1 MLENINTKLCSVTR
15 RLTNN
20 MKDIPSTNR
29 NETPGAG
36 VVQKDDIEFEP
47 ANPNIAR
54 AIPHANTDIDH
65 PTVTP
70 DEDVAGDTYTGTY
83 PDVVVGSDSAT
94 TGTDWG
100 LPAVEGGEIVY
111 TPEGWK
117 PEGDEEGEARPT
129 RNTPGNDYLK

>member
-1 MLENINTKLCSVTR
+1 
-15 RLTNN
+15 
-20 MKDIPSTNR
+20 MKDIPSTNES
-29 NETPGAG
+29 ETPGGG

-54 AIPHANTDIDH
+54 AIPPGNTHIDH
-65 PTVTP
+65 PAVTP

>member
-1 MLENINTKLCSVTR
+1 MKEMRENSNPTEH
-15 RLTNN
+15 
-20 MKDIPSTNR
+20 
-29 NETPGAG
+29 ETPGGG

-54 AIPHANTDIDH
+54 AIPSGGTSVDH
-65 PTVTP
+65 PVVTP
-70 DEDVAGDTYTGTY
+70 DEDIAGDVYTGTY

-100 LPAVEGGEIVY
+100 LPAVEGGEVVY

-117 PEGDEEGEARPT
+117 PEGDKEGEARPT

>member
-1 MLENINTKLCSVTR
+1 MRDNS
-15 RLTNN
+15 
-20 MKDIPSTNR
+20 NR
-29 NETPGAG
+29 NEDETPGGG

-47 ANPNIAR
+47 ENPNIAR
-54 AIPHANTDIDH
+54 AVPTDGTNINH
-65 PTVTP
+65 PMVTP
-70 DEDVAGDTYTGTY
+70 DEEITGSEYTGSY

-100 LPAVEGGEIVY
+100 VPAVEGGEVVY

-117 PEGDEEGEARPT
+117 PEGDEEGQARPT